1 MVYAWKLPGLYD
13 VPAQEAGLELAR
25 IYKQYGQLDKAE
37 IVEESRDPGA
47 PLHPCFEWDDKRA
60 AELYRQDQAGSVIRA
75 LVTVEND
82 DRKLDNVRVFVHV
95 EHTYQP
101 MTVVLQSK
109 EKTDELLQNALREA
123 EAFQRRNRML
133 SELQP
138 IFNAIDTVR
147 RRERKKARNEQ
158 KC

>member
-1 MVYAWKLPGLYD
+1 MV
-13 VPAQEAGLELAR
+13 V
-25 IYKQYGQLDKAE
+25 
-37 IVEESRDPGA
+37 
-47 PLHPCFEWDDKRA
+47 
-60 AELYRQDQAGSVIRA
+60 RA
-75 LVTVEND
+75 LVTVENE
-82 DRKLDNVRVFVHV
+82 RPQLDHVRAFAHV

-138 IFNAIDTVR
+138 IFAAIDVVR
-147 RRERKKARNEQ
+147 RRERKKAR
-158 KC
+158 K